1 MWKDVP
7 KIFRS
12 FEMLGESLSAI
23 EKIIR
28 IYQKHGNSIRSFW
41 KNKEILLTLYKTCM
55 NIDVLEF
62 PNQVR
67 FAYLSPNREC
77 PSQQK
82 SQKSIVA
89 ILESLVR
96 HIKIV
101 YMRWQCK
108 IAFFYVH
115 LGYGPRCH
123 GDYSRKGP
131 YSGHVGNWAKVS
143 L

>member
-28 IYQKHGNSIRSFW
+28 IYQKNSNSIRNFW
-41 KNKEILLTLYKTCM
+41 KKNKVILLTSYKTCM

-67 FAYLSPNREC
+67 FAYLSPNRER

-82 SQKSIVA
+82 SQKSIEA
-89 ILESLVR
+89 LLES
-96 HIKIV
+96 
-101 YMRWQCK
+101 
-108 IAFFYVH
+108 
-115 LGYGPRCH
+115 
-123 GDYSRKGP
+123 DT
-131 YSGHVGNWAKVS
+131 
-143 L
+143 